1 MQPCVNRVISRSG
14 VDIMQTRFRQ
24 WLRQAMRRVLKGQ
37 GLVEY
42 ALLIVLISLACI
54 AILSALGSNISVLYS
69 ASNVMTSL
77 P

>member
-1 MQPCVNRVISRSG
+1 MRSRFSE
-14 VDIMQTRFRQ
+14 

-42 ALLIVLISLACI
+42 ALLLVLISLACF
-54 AILSALGSNISVLYS
+54 AILSALGNNISVLYS
-69 ASNVMTSL
+69 AANVMTG